1 MTTLAIALKDEIR
14 RLARKEIR
22 AQTGHTSRAVAQ
34 YRREIARL
42 KRQQRDQERKLAFLA
57 AQTRKT
63 IASPAAEP
71 DLNGGTRFSARSVRA
86 QRRRTGL
93 SAADYAKLVGVSP
106 LTIYNWEHNKSRP
119 RQGQFTALVA
129 LRGLGKREAQTK
141 LELLNTAGKKTTTRK
156 PTAKRGRP
164 RKPK

>member
-22 AQTGHTSRAVAQ
+22 AQTGKQARAVAQ

-42 KRQQRDQERKLAFLA
+42 KRQQREHEKKIAFLA
-57 AQTRKT
+57 AQARKSQPF
-63 IASPAAEP
+63 APAKTEQNA
-71 DLNGGTRFSARSVRA
+71 DLRFSARSVKA

-93 SAADYAKLVGVSP
+93 SAADYAKLVGVSS

-119 RQGQFTALVA
+119 RKEQFAALVS
-129 LRGLGKREAQTK
+129 LRNLGKREAQAK
-141 LELLNTAGKKTTTRK
+141 LALLSTSSKK
-156 PTAKRGRP
+156 PAAKRRI

>member
-14 RLARKEIR
+14 RLARKEIK
-22 AQTGHTSRAVAQ
+22 AQTGRTARAVAQ

-42 KRQQRDQERKLAFLA
+42 KRQQRDHEKKLAFLA
-57 AQTRKT
+57 AQTRKS
-63 IASPAAEP
+63 IASPAAADDP
-71 DLNGGTRFSARSVRA
+71 NGDSRFSARSVRA

-119 RQGQFTALVA
+119 RQGQFKALVA
-129 LRGLGKREAQTK
+129 LRGLGKREAQAK
-141 LELLNTAGKKTTTRK
+141 LDLVGTARK
-156 PTAKRGRP
+156 PAVRKAAAKRGRP
-164 RKPK
+164 RRAK